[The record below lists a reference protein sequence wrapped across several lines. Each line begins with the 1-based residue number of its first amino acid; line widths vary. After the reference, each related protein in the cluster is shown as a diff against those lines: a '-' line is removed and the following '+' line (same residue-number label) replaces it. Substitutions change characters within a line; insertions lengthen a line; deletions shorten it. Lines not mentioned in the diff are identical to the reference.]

1 MVYMKESPARRV
13 VFCPAARQGLQRG
26 IHQMVAAVR
35 PTLGPVAGTVALAGV
50 TGTSAPEILDDAGT
64 IARRIIE
71 IGERDADMGA
81 MLVRE
86 LLWGLREQ
94 TGDGAATAAVI
105 LQSIYDGGMAYL
117 ASGGSA
123 PRLREALENGMCVVL
138 AALTALA
145 NPAVGKVML
154 AQIAES
160 LCYDRKLAG
169 LLGEIF
175 DIIGEYGQFD
185 IKPGNGR
192 ELDREYVEGMY
203 WAGGLFA
210 REMMDDPLQSQ
221 TVMENAAILI
231 SDLEVFDPRQVV
243 SALETAMGVGIQ
255 RLLILGTALAPGV
268 VALLASA
275 SREPEKFRVIAVRA
289 PKAERDQYA
298 TMADMAILTGGR
310 PLLRAAGHTLARV
323 TPEDFGH
330 ARRVWADPA
339 QFGLV
344 GGKGDPRR
352 LRAHIADLRALYGRA
367 ENVADRD
374 AIQARIGKLLGGSAI
389 LYVGAVTETER
400 AATIKRAER
409 VARALRGAR
418 LEGVV
423 PGGGA
428 ALLACQPAVQALLDV
443 GADVDERAAYRIL
456 VRAME
461 EPMRAIAGNA
471 GYEPAEVMGRIRQA
485 GPGYGFDVTSGQV
498 VDMAQAGI
506 FDVVS
511 VVRAAVRGACTTA
524 ALALSVDVLVHHKK
538 RERMGPIV

>member
-13 VFCPAARQGLQRG
+13 VFHPAARNGLQRG

-35 PTLGPVAGTVALAGV
+35 PTLGPVAGRVALAGV
-50 TGTSAPEILDDAGT
+50 MGTSTPETLDDAGT

-105 LQSIYDGGMAYL
+105 LQSVYDEGMTYL
-117 ASGGSA
+117 AAGGSP
-123 PRLREALENGMCVVL
+123 PRVRQALENGTCAVL
-138 AALTALA
+138 AGLTTLA
-145 NPAVGKVML
+145 RPAAGKVML

-160 LCYDRKLAG
+160 LCYDHKLAG

-185 IKPGNGR
+185 IKPGNSR

-210 REMMDDPLQSQ
+210 REMMDEPLQPK
-221 TVMENAAILI
+221 TAMENAAILI
-231 SDLEVFDPRQVV
+231 TDLELSEAGQIVP
-243 SALETAMGVGIQ
+243 ALETAMGVGIQ
-255 RLLILGTALAPGV
+255 RLLILATTVAPDV

-275 SREPEKFRVIAVRA
+275 SRDPQKFRVIAVRA

-310 PLLRAAGHTLARV
+310 PVIRAAGHTLARV
-323 TPEDFGH
+323 TAADFGR
-330 ARRVWADPA
+330 ARRVWADMV

-344 GGKGDPRR
+344 GGKGDPVR
-352 LRAHIADLRALYGRA
+352 LRAHIADLRALYART
-367 ENVADRD
+367 ENVSDRE

-389 LYVGAVTETER
+389 LYVGAITETER
-400 AATIKRAER
+400 AATIGLAER
-409 VARALRGAR
+409 AARALRGAR

-428 ALLACQPAVQALLDV
+428 ALLACQPAVQALLDTS
-443 GADVDERAAYRIL
+443 ANLDERAAYRVL
-456 VRAME
+456 LRAME
-461 EPMRAIAGNA
+461 EPLRAIASNA
-471 GYEPAEVMGRIRQA
+471 GYKPDEVMGRVRQA
-485 GPGYGFDVTSGQV
+485 GPGYGFDAASGQV

-506 FDVVS
+506 FDVLS
-511 VVRAAVRGACTTA
+511 VLKAAVRGACTTA